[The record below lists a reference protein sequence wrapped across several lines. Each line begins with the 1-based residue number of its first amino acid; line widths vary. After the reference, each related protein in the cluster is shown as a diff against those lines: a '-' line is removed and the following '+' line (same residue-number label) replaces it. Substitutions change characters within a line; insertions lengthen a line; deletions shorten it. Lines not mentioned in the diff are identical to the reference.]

1 MESTLL
7 SSESKSD
14 MRVLIEL
21 AKKLG
26 MKVKQLTEQEIEDW
40 ILARRI
46 EEGMKTG
53 KASRAE
59 VMKAL
64 EH

>member
-40 ILARRI
+40 ILAKRI

-53 KASRAE
+53 KASRSE
-59 VMKAL
+59 VMQAL
-64 EH
+64 EQ

>member
-1 MESTLL
+1 MESTIL

-26 MKVKQLTEQEIEDW
+26 MKVKQLTDQEIEDW
-40 ILARRI
+40 ILAKRI

-53 KASRAE
+53 KASRTE
-59 VMKAL
+59 VMQAL
-64 EH
+64 EQ

>member
-40 ILARRI
+40 VLARRI
-46 EEGMKTG
+46 ETG
-53 KASRAE
+53 LKSGTASRE
-59 VMKAL
+59 QVMQVLDK
-64 EH
+64 